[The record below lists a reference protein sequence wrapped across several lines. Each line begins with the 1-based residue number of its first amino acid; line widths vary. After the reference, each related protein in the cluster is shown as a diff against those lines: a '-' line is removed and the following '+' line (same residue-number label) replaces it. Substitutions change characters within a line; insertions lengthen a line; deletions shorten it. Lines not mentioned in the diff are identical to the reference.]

1 MSSGNGPG
9 PETPTAPPPRRR
21 GRWLLWGLL
30 GVLGLV
36 LVLVVGALLYVTAPA
51 GEERV
56 RSLVIEQANKQL
68 SGRLEVGGL
77 DLSMNSLVL
86 TGVKLYDPE
95 GELVAEVERVEAKLD
110 LAPLLRKHIV
120 LRSARVEQPHLYLH
134 QDERG
139 LNLSRAIAPRE
150 PKPEEPPTEQRGTLR
165 FSLND
170 FQLEDGS
177 VDYAAEAP
185 EGTREVRL
193 DDLDANGAA
202 SWAAAT
208 EALDVK
214 LDATASLAR
223 PVAGPVRLSLKGQGE
238 EGKLNA
244 DVDFSAPGL
253 TLQANGGLEGEKQAR
268 AEVKQLT
275 LAPETARAFLP
286 SYPVAAPV
294 TLSGTVAQAGDTLRV
309 DLDGQAAGGTAEVEG
324 SLDMVRL
331 RTDGLTARVREL
343 DLAKLLGGGPSSKL
357 AADLRVTGGGTSL
370 ETLEGTVDLTVPP
383 SRIAD
388 RTLGP
393 VELHASAKNGTF
405 TLSQLQAQ
413 APGASLTASGGGTQ
427 EDLRLKGRL
436 VASDLGTFANTVG
449 RLGDDKPLPLSGH
462 GALDFTLSGPVRQPA
477 VTVSGGFEALAWA
490 DTTVQGLTLDARVPD
505 VTQPLT
511 ADATLKASKLTTGG
525 RTFEDLNATLA
536 TQGRALEA
544 TVSTGGE
551 TDLLVSLRGTVD
563 KDNQGLGLDA
573 LTLRYPEAGWTLQRP
588 THVGWGNGRV
598 EVATPQAPLS
608 LTSGPQGL
616 SLSLRMVGERL
627 DATTE
632 LRDFDLGKLPKA
644 FMPPSLQLDGQL
656 AGTVAVSGRLPR
668 PDAQVNLTLRGGRY
682 QQYADLGF
690 DLQGRY
696 VRDRATGTF
705 AANAPAGRVAA
716 DFDVPVQGLM
726 KRRREPVSLTVTMD
740 RVDIGPALRMAG
752 QPESATGLLSGTMTL
767 QGMANDP
774 RLALTLKGSQLRY
787 WGVPP
792 QQPPPVVLAPGA
804 LPPELRAQ
812 PLGFALTARS
822 DDNTGALSARLDLQG
837 IGSEAYAALET
848 PFTLGQLLANPPTA
862 AQVMETPMP
871 KMEARVVELPL
882 GLLSQ
887 LGLANRA
894 SGMVSLAANLTG
906 PLLAPVGEL
915 KMEARRA
922 TVGGFEPLDG
932 TLALLTSASDVK
944 LQLAVRREN
953 TLLAELDATVDAPMA
968 ALQDQEVAGYLPF
981 TLKARGGPIP
991 VRELQALAAPPP
1003 PTAGTPQQL
1012 VQGVFS
1018 LELSARGTLND
1029 PELELSAGLQQLGV
1043 RQFALGQAR
1052 FHYTYD
1058 EARSALDALLTSP
1071 NGGTLLVRGQ
1081 ATQDLSLPTLRQG
1094 VSFERAPLEMDLD
1107 ARQFDLSFLSG
1118 SQIPMVR
1125 TLGGM
1130 LQADAHLKGTVGA
1143 PTFRGNFQ
1151 WKDGQLALEGYGEY
1165 RDIQVALDVNDQEM
1179 KLSEFSAR
1187 SGRGN
1192 MSLTAQAH
1200 RTRPGQYALTGE
1212 GELKD
1217 FPLVT
1222 DDQLVAELTL
1232 RTTLEGEVSNELVNL
1247 RNVAIPEA
1255 HITLPE
1261 AKPKDIQSLDRPEGI
1276 VLVRNGVPVEKRKR
1290 KKAAPATGPAQG
1302 TATGGAGTA
1311 EAEEEEA
1318 PRKYWV
1324 NVNAP
1329 KNLWIHGT
1337 DVNAEV
1343 GLSEN
1348 FRIEYADATSIYGE
1362 VRVLRGDLEVM
1373 GRRFTVQNSS
1383 QLRFTGPALTPYIN
1397 ATAEH
1402 NNERAGV
1409 KVFVNVRGQGKEL
1422 TIKPTSEPPLPETE
1436 IYTLLATGRRTLKAG
1451 SGGASM
1457 NQGQVASVLGSVL
1470 ASQAR
1475 KALAAKLPLD
1485 VLSIEAGE
1493 EGLTDA
1499 RLEVGKYLTDDL
1511 YLGYRGRLGSPQN
1524 QSTTRRENN
1533 NAVRLEYQFS
1543 PRWSLEGEYG
1553 DAQQGG
1559 ADVIWSKDY

>member
-1 MSSGNGPG
+1 M
-9 PETPTAPPPRRR
+9 
-21 GRWLLWGLL
+21 
-30 GVLGLV
+30 

-51 GEERV
+51 GEARV
-56 RSLVIEQANKQL
+56 RALVVEQANAQL
-68 SGRLEVGGL
+68 SGRLEVGGV
-77 DLSMNSLVL
+77 DLGLNSLVL
-86 TGVKLYDPE
+86 TGLKLYDPE
-95 GELVAEVERVEAKLD
+95 GELVAEVERLEAQWA
-110 LAPLLRKHIV
+110 LAPLARRHIV
-120 LRSARVEQPHLYLH
+120 LRSARLEQPHLYLH

-150 PKPEEPPTEQRGTLR
+150 PKPEEPPPQQRGTLR

-177 VDYAAEAP
+177 VDYVAEAP

-223 PVAGPVRLSLKGQGE
+223 PVAGPVRLSLEGQGE

-244 DVDFSAPGL
+244 DVDFTAPGL
-253 TLQANGGLEGEKQAR
+253 TLQAHGGLEGEKQAR

-294 TLSGTVAQAGDTLRV
+294 TLSGTVAQEGDLLRV

-331 RTDGLTARVREL
+331 RTDGFTARVREL
-343 DLAKLLGGGPSSKL
+343 DLAKLLGGGPSSTL
-357 AADLRVTGGGTSL
+357 AADLRVTGGGKSL
-370 ETLEGTVDLTVPP
+370 ETLEGTVDLTMSP
-383 SRIAD
+383 SRISG

-427 EDLRLKGRL
+427 EALRIKGQL
-436 VASDLGTFANTVG
+436 VASDLDTFANTVG
-449 RLGDDKPLPLSGH
+449 RLGDGKPLPLSGH
-462 GALDFTLSGPVRQPA
+462 GALDFTVSGPARQPA

-490 DTTVQGLTLDARVPD
+490 DTAVRGLTLDARVPD

-511 ADATLKASKLTTGG
+511 TDATLKATKLTTGG
-525 RTFEDLNATLA
+525 RTFEALHASLA

-544 TVSTGGE
+544 TVRTGGA

-563 KDNQGLGLDA
+563 EDNQGLGLDA
-573 LTLRYPEAGWTLQRP
+573 LTLRYPEAGWTLQSP

-598 EVATPQAPLS
+598 EVATPQAPLT

-616 SLSLRMVGERL
+616 SLSLLQVGERL
-627 DATTE
+627 NATTE
-632 LRDFDLGKLPKA
+632 LRAFDLGKLPKA
-644 FMPPSLQLDGQL
+644 FMPPSLQLEGQL

-705 AANAPAGRVAA
+705 AASAPAGRVAA

-726 KRRREPVSLTVTMD
+726 RHRREPVALTVTMD

-752 QPESATGLLSGTMTL
+752 QPESATGILSGTLTL
-767 QGMANDP
+767 EGMASDP
-774 RLALTLKGSQLRY
+774 RLTLSLKGSQLRY

-792 QQPPPVVLAPGA
+792 TQPPPVVLAPGA
-804 LPPELRAQ
+804 LPPELLAK
-812 PLGFALTARS
+812 PLGFELTARS
-822 DDNTGALSARLDLQG
+822 DEKDGSLSARLDLQG
-837 IGSEAYAALET
+837 LGSEAYAALDT
-848 PFTLGQLLANPPTA
+848 PFTLGQLLSKPPTA
-862 AQVMETPMP
+862 AQMMDTPMR
-871 KMEARVVELPL
+871 KLEARVTEMHL

-894 SGMVSLAANLTG
+894 SGVVSLAANLTG

-915 KMEARRA
+915 KVDARRA
-922 TVGGFEPLDG
+922 TMGGFEPLDA

-944 LQLAVRREN
+944 LQLDVRREN
-953 TLLAELDATVDAPMA
+953 ALLAQLDATVDAPIA
-968 ALQDQEVAGYLPF
+968 ALQDQEVVGYVPF
-981 TLKARGGPIP
+981 TLKARSGPIP
-991 VRELQALAAPPP
+991 LRELQAMASPPE
-1003 PTAGTPQQL
+1003 PTAGTSQQL
-1012 VQGVFS
+1012 VQGIFS
-1018 LELSARGTLND
+1018 LELAARGTLAN
-1029 PELELSAGLQQLGV
+1029 PELELTSGLQQLGV

-1081 ATQDLSLPTLRQG
+1081 ATQELSLPALRRG
-1094 VSFERAPLEMDLD
+1094 VSFARAPLEVDLD
-1107 ARQFDLSFLSG
+1107 AQQFDLSFLSG
-1118 SQIPMVR
+1118 SQLPMVR

-1130 LQADAHLKGTVGA
+1130 LQADAHVGGTVGA
-1143 PTFRGNFQ
+1143 PTFRGNFH
-1151 WKDGQLALEGYGEY
+1151 WKDGLLALESYGEY
-1165 RDIQVALDVNDQEM
+1165 RDIQVALDVNDESL
-1179 KLSEFSAR
+1179 KLSELSAR
-1187 SGRGN
+1187 SGRGTL
-1192 MSLTAQAH
+1192 SLTAQAN
-1200 RTRPGQYALTGE
+1200 RTRSGHFALTGQ

-1222 DDQLVAELTL
+1222 DDQLLAELTL

-1247 RNVAIPEA
+1247 RDLTIPEA

-1261 AKPKDIQSLDRPEGI
+1261 ARRKDLQALDRPEGI
-1276 VLVRNGVPVEKRKR
+1276 VLVRNGVPLEKRKR
-1290 KKAAPATGPAQG
+1290 KKDAPAPGTAQG
-1302 TATGGAGTA
+1302 TGGAGP
-1311 EAEEEEA
+1311 AEEPEEA
-1318 PRKYWV
+1318 LRKYWV
-1324 NVNAP
+1324 SVNAP

-1337 DVNAEV
+1337 DVNAEI
-1343 GLSEN
+1343 GLSDK
-1348 FRIEYADATSIYGE
+1348 FRIEYADATAIYGE

-1409 KVFVNVRGQGKEL
+1409 KVFVTVRGQGKEL

-1451 SGGASM
+1451 SGASM

-1499 RLEVGKYLTDDL
+1499 RLEVGKYLTDNL

-1524 QSTTRRENN
+1524 QSSTRRENN